1 MAVCRSMLPALHK
14 GRTSSQHRAWLKVK
28 DTQETMLT
36 HTQSVHCRCVCVHVC
51 VYSRRYPI
59 KGIFE
64 AVLKHTETQSLVLSI
79 ILQATE
85 RPVRRLIGRDSKAP
99 HFICTMCVIS
109 NKFALLGNYWKAT
122 WPESWTT
129 PPWLWPT
136 RGLCETIGVI
146 SELNHELF
154 IHRHTR
160 WEQKVLKPFLSHSSK
175 WCKESIRFQSE
186 LYPIK

>member
-1 MAVCRSMLPALHK
+1 MRKLVVEDQVESTLSLLDGSLQIHATRP
-14 GRTSSQHRAWLKVK
+14 
-28 DTQETMLT
+28 TQRQNQQSA
-36 HTQSVHCRCVCVHVC
+36 QSVTKSERYTGNDAHTHSVCALQVCVCVHVC

-79 ILQATE
+79 ILQVTE

-122 WPESWTT
+122 
-129 PPWLWPT
+129 
-136 RGLCETIGVI
+136 
-146 SELNHELF
+146 
-154 IHRHTR
+154 
-160 WEQKVLKPFLSHSSK
+160 
-175 WCKESIRFQSE
+175 
-186 LYPIK
+186 

>member
-36 HTQSVHCRCVCVHVC
+36 HTLSLCAAGVCVCTHA
-51 VYSRRYPI
+51 
-59 KGIFE
+59 GIRSK
-64 AVLKHTETQSLVLSI
+64 ASSKLSWNTHKQSLVLSI
-79 ILQATE
+79 LLQVTE

-146 SELNHELF
+146 SELNHKLF

-160 WEQKVLKPFLSHSSK
+160 WEQKENHFYLIL
-175 WCKESIRFQSE
+175 QSDVKNPSGFS
-186 LYPIK
+186 LNYIL